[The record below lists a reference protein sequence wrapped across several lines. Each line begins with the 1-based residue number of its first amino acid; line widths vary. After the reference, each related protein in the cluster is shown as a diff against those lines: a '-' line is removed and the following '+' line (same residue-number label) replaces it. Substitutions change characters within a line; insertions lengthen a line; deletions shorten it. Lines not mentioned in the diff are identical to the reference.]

1 MAARQ
6 ASNHGSARTEP
17 TPGDKRPSRMAEV
30 PAAGH
35 YSGKPARAN
44 LMVDPLTLAVA
55 ALCVFII
62 SFTKGAFGGG
72 FAIIGIPL
80 LALVM
85 DPLVA
90 GAFLAPLFCIG
101 DVVALRYWRPSTW
114 SRPDLQILVPGQLVG
129 MGLGFLLLNVVDRS
143 FFALTIAL
151 ITLLF
156 TGYWFMG
163 GRTVVKR
170 PRSLIKGVAAGT
182 ASGVTSMVAHAGGPP
197 VAMYLLPLGLPKG
210 VYAGTTYLFFVV
222 SNFAKV
228 GPWLVLAPPTP
239 ELWWLIPLSVPVI
252 VVGVWVGWR
261 LHALLDQR
269 QLYSACY
276 ALLVVVGLK
285 LLWDALKG
293 YGVI

>member
-1 MAARQ
+1 MA
-6 ASNHGSARTEP
+6 
-17 TPGDKRPSRMAEV
+17 
-30 PAAGH
+30 
-35 YSGKPARAN
+35 
-44 LMVDPLTLAVA
+44 DPLTISVA

-72 FAIIGIPL
+72 FAILGIPL

-114 SRPDLQILVPGQLVG
+114 SRPDLQILVPSQLVG
-129 MGLGFLLLNVVDRS
+129 MGSGFLVLNIADRR

-156 TGYWFMG
+156 TAHWFSG
-163 GRTVVKR
+163 GGAVIKR
-170 PRSLIKGVAAGT
+170 PRSLVKGIAAGIG
-182 ASGVTSMVAHAGGPP
+182 SGVTSMVAHAGGPP
-197 VAMYLLPLGLPKG
+197 VAMYLLPLGLPKA

-222 SNFAKV
+222 SNFVKV
-228 GPWLVLAPPTP
+228 GPWLVLAMPTP
-239 ELWWLIPLSVPVI
+239 KLCWLMALNVPII
-252 VVGVWVGWR
+252 VAGVWVGWR
-261 LHALLDQR
+261 LHERLDQR
-269 QLYSACY
+269 QLYNACY

-285 LLWDALKG
+285 LLWDGLKG
-293 YGVI
+293 YGLS

>member
-1 MAARQ
+1 
-6 ASNHGSARTEP
+6 
-17 TPGDKRPSRMAEV
+17 
-30 PAAGH
+30 
-35 YSGKPARAN
+35 
-44 LMVDPLTLAVA
+44 MVDPLTLAVA
-55 ALCVFII
+55 SLCVFII

-90 GAFLAPLFCIG
+90 GAFLAPLFCIS

-114 SRPDLQILVPGQLVG
+114 SRPDLQILVPAQLVG
-129 MGLGFLLLNVVDRS
+129 MGLGFLLLNVADRS
-143 FFALTIAL
+143 LFAITIAL

-156 TGYWFMG
+156 TGHWFLG

-170 PRSLIKGVAAGT
+170 PRSLAKGIAAGT

-197 VAMYLLPLGLPKG
+197 VAMYLLPLGLPKA

-222 SNFAKV
+222 SNFTKV
-228 GPWLVLAPPTP
+228 GPWLVLAMPTP
-239 ELWWLIPLSVPVI
+239 ELWRLVALSVPII
-252 VVGVWVGWR
+252 VVGMWVGWR
-261 LHALLDQR
+261 MHERLDQR
-269 QLYSACY
+269 QMYSVCY

-285 LLWDALKG
+285 LLWDGLKG
-293 YGVI
+293 YGLL

>member
-1 MAARQ
+1 MA
-6 ASNHGSARTEP
+6 
-17 TPGDKRPSRMAEV
+17 KF

-90 GAFLAPLFCIG
+90 GAFLAPLFCVG

-114 SRPDLQILVPGQLVG
+114 SRPDLQILVPSQLVG
-129 MGLGFLLLNVVDRS
+129 MGIGFLLLNVVDRS
-143 FFALTIAL
+143 FFAITIAL

-156 TGYWFMG
+156 TSYWFLG

-170 PRSLIKGVAAGT
+170 PRSLTKGVAAGT

-239 ELWWLIPLSVPVI
+239 ELRWLIALSVPVI

-261 LHALLDQR
+261 LHERLDQR
-269 QLYSACY
+269 QMYSACY
-276 ALLVVVGLK
+276 ALLVVVALK
-285 LLWDALKG
+285 LLWDGLKG
-293 YGVI
+293 YGLL